1 MDQDAASQQWMDVN
15 AKYTNGQVNL
25 MWYSWATG
33 FYNTTDRKA
42 QGDGWIVVPIGD
54 LNISQPGDPYYGQSR
69 VWCLGSKAKDPD
81 RAMEFID
88 WLNSPEGLRYVH
100 SGIEGFVYE
109 KMENGKYQY
118 TELGWNAFTQNAPVP
133 EEYGGGNYQDGI
145 SAINTCIMGS
155 FTYDPDTGEFYNPNY
170 WSAEVEK
177 NKTKLTNEWSERF
190 DGAVNPTE
198 YFLAKGQMTVTPQ
211 VNADLGLDSSDI
223 QTIRSQCAQILKDV
237 SWQMVFAAD
246 QAEFDSLWADMKVK
260 LDGLGWQELLTSD
273 TAKAQRKVELRE
285 AALN

>member
-1 MDQDAASQQWMDVN
+1 
-15 AKYTNGQVNL
+15 
-25 MWYSWATG
+25 
-33 FYNTTDRKA
+33 
-42 QGDGWIVVPIGD
+42 
-54 LNISQPGDPYYGQSR
+54 
-69 VWCLGSKAKDPD
+69 
-81 RAMEFID
+81 
-88 WLNSPEGLRYVH
+88 
-100 SGIEGFVYE
+100 
-109 KMENGKYQY
+109 
-118 TELGWNAFTQNAPVP
+118 
-133 EEYGGGNYQDGI
+133 
-145 SAINTCIMGS
+145 MGS